1 MKEITFQD
9 AQKIVNQINGKEGT
23 RKTFADMYAMSE
35 NTLSRRLKSH
45 GYVYN
50 QTTKKYDFTSPTT
63 KERKNTTTNQLKK
76 KRTIEPK
83 EPTNEPTMII
93 RKRASFDIDVKL
105 MKELKIYA
113 IQRDKNVY
121 EIVEQA
127 IKQYLR
133 DEK

>member
-9 AQKIVNQINGKEGT
+9 AQKIVNEINDRKGT

-63 KERKNTTTNQLKK
+63 NERKNVRTKK
-76 KRTIEPK
+76 QRSNRTEEPR
-83 EPTNEPTMII
+83 NEPTMLI
-93 RKRASFDIDVKL
+93 RKRASFDIDIKL

-121 EIVEQA
+121 EIVENA
-127 IKQYLR
+127 IRKEIR
-133 DEK
+133 GD

>member
-23 RKTFADMYAMSE
+23 RKTFAEAYGMSE
-35 NTLSRRLKSH
+35 NTLSRRLKSF
-45 GYVYN
+45 GYTYN

-63 KERKNTTTNQLKK
+63 NERKNGKTKNQKS
-76 KRTIEPK
+76 KRTEEPR
-83 EPTNEPTMII
+83 NEPTMLI
-93 RKRASFDIDVKL
+93 RKRTSFDIDIKL